1 MGKFKW
7 LQEEITGQPVLFF
20 SCMSKP
26 NNSNAHLPSKQ
37 HFNTQ
42 EGLIS
47 QAMGVS

>member
-7 LQEEITGQPVLFF
+7 LQEEIMGQPVPLI

-26 NNSNAHLPSKQ
+26 NNRNAHLPSKQ

-47 QAMGVS
+47 QVMGVS